1 LPQILKTLN
10 AHNFPFVRGINE
22 KTKSK
27 KVKTARG
34 KLQILEN
41 NSQLSLKDPKNLMYL
56 EPRKTGF
63 SNNYVNF
70 IFCTKF
76 QRLKRLGVCHK

>member
-1 LPQILKTLN
+1 M
-10 AHNFPFVRGINE
+10 
-22 KTKSK
+22 SK
-27 KVKTARG
+27 QNQEKVKTARG

-56 EPRKTGF
+56 EPGKTGF

-76 QRLKRLGVCHK
+76 QSLTKCMS